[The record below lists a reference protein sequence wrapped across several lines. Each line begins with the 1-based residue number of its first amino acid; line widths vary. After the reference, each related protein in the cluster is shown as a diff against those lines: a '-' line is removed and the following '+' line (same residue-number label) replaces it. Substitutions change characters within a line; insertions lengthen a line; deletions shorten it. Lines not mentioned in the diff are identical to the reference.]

1 MTIKLIA
8 IDMDET
14 FLRTDKTYDVSRFK
28 RVLTA
33 LLERDIIVCI
43 ASGNSFHKLE
53 AYFDQEDRDRLYFA
67 GDNGNYI
74 VRNQKL
80 LHALAIEPATMLSIE
95 NFLDEF
101 DGFHPNV
108 SIGEK
113 TYFRETSGT
122 ELEVV
127 KRYNDNIEIINHFS
141 EIPSAEQAV
150 KIAIHSEK
158 ALHENKT
165 MARIIIE
172 RYDDVTSVTSGDGWL
187 DVYHRDG
194 GKGASIR
201 YLQEK
206 YDISSDETMAFGDSL
221 NDSSMMHEALYSVS
235 MGNADPDLVAD
246 THYQIGNNN
255 DQAVLDVL
263 DQLLA
268 NDSMAFMQKY
278 RRDKR

>member
-201 YLQEK
+201 YLQDK
-206 YDISSDETMAFGDSL
+206 YNISSDETMAFGDSL

-255 DQAVLDVL
+255 DQAVLDIL
-263 DQLLA
+263 DQLLE
-268 NDSMAFMQKY
+268 NYSMAFMKKY

>member
-14 FLRTDKTYDVSRFK
+14 FLRTDKTYDVARFK

-53 AYFDQEDRDRLYFA
+53 AYFDEEDRDRLYFA

-127 KRYNDNIEIINHFS
+127 KRYNDKIEIINHFS

-201 YLQEK
+201 YLQDK
-206 YDISSDETMAFGDSL
+206 YNISSDETMAFGDSL

-255 DQAVLDVL
+255 DQAVLDIL
-263 DQLLA
+263 EQLLA
-268 NDSMAFMQKY
+268 NDSLAFMKKF

>member
-14 FLRTDKTYDVSRFK
+14 FLRTDKSYDVSRFK

-53 AYFDQEDRDRLYFA
+53 AYFDEEDRDRLYFA

-74 VRNQKL
+74 VRNQEL
-80 LHALAIEPATMLSIE
+80 LHAQAISPERILSIE

-101 DGFHPNV
+101 DGFYPNV

-113 TYFRETSGT
+113 TYFREVSGP
-122 ELEVV
+122 EFDVV
-127 KRYNDNIEIINHFS
+127 KRYNDKIDIVVSFG
-141 EIPSAEQAV
+141 EIPSTEQAV

-165 MARIIIE
+165 MARIINE
-172 RYDDVTSVTSGDGWL
+172 RYEDVSAVTSGDGWL
-187 DVYHRDG
+187 DIYHREG
-194 GKGASIR
+194 GKGASVR

-206 YDISSDETMAFGDSL
+206 YNITYDETMAFGDSL

-246 THYQIGNNN
+246 TRYQIGSNN
-255 DQAVLDVL
+255 DQAVLDL
-263 DQLLA
+263 LEQLLA
-268 NDSMAFMQKY
+268 NDSMSFMKKY
-278 RRDKR
+278 RREKR

>member
-113 TYFRETSGT
+113 TYFRETWGT

-127 KRYNDNIEIINHFS
+127 KRYNDNIEIINRFS

-206 YDISSDETMAFGDSL
+206 YNISSDETMAFGDSL

-255 DQAVLDVL
+255 DQAVLDIL
-263 DQLLA
+263 EQLLA
-268 NDSMAFMQKY
+268 NDSMAFMKKF

>member
-33 LLERDIIVCI
+33 LLERDVIVCI

-53 AYFDQEDRDRLYFA
+53 DYFDEEDRDRLYFA

-74 VRNQKL
+74 VRNQEL
-80 LHALAIEPATMLSIE
+80 FHALAIDPERIISIE

-101 DGFHPNV
+101 DGFYPNV
-108 SIGEK
+108 SIGKK
-113 TYFRETSGT
+113 TYFREASGP
-122 ELEVV
+122 EYDMV
-127 KRYNDNIEIINHFS
+127 KRYNDHVDIVVSFG
-141 EIPSAEQAV
+141 EIPSTEQAV

-165 MARIIIE
+165 MARIINE
-172 RYDDVTSVTSGDGWL
+172 RYDDVSAVTSGDGWL
-187 DVYHRDG
+187 DIYHHEG
-194 GKGASIR
+194 GKGASVR

-206 YDISSDETMAFGDSL
+206 YDISFDETMTFGDSL

-235 MGNADPDLVAD
+235 MGNADPDLVVD
-246 THYQIGNNN
+246 TRYQIGNNN

-263 DQLLA
+263 EELVV
-268 NDSMAFMQKY
+268 NDSMAFMKKY

>member
-14 FLRTDKTYDVSRFK
+14 FLRTDKTYDVARFK
-28 RVLTA
+28 RVLSA
-33 LLERDIIVCI
+33 LLERGIIVCI

-53 AYFDQEDRDRLYFA
+53 VYFDEEDRDRLYFA

-74 VRNQKL
+74 VRNQEL
-80 LHALAIEPATMLSIE
+80 LHALAIDPERIITIE

-101 DGFHPNV
+101 DDFYPNV

-113 TYFRETSGT
+113 TYFREASGP
-122 ELEVV
+122 EYDVV
-127 KRYNDNIEIINHFS
+127 KRYNENIEIVVSFG
-141 EIPSAEQAV
+141 EIPSTEQAV

-165 MARIIIE
+165 MARIINE
-172 RYDDVTSVTSGDGWL
+172 RYDDVSAVTSGDGWL
-187 DVYHRDG
+187 DIYHRDG
-194 GKGASIR
+194 GKGASVR

-246 THYQIGNNN
+246 TRYQIGSNN
-255 DQAVLDVL
+255 DQAVLDIL
-263 DQLLA
+263 EQLLA
-268 NDSMAFMQKY
+268 NDSMAFMKKY

>member
-108 SIGEK
+108 SFGEK

-127 KRYNDNIEIINHFS
+127 KRYNDNIEIVNRFS
-141 EIPSAEQAV
+141 EIPSTEQAV

-165 MARIIIE
+165 MARIINE

-255 DQAVLDVL
+255 DQAVLDIL
-263 DQLLA
+263 EQLLA
-268 NDSMAFMQKY
+268 NDSLAFMKKF

>member
-201 YLQEK
+201 YLQDK
-206 YDISSDETMAFGDSL
+206 YNISSDETMAFGDSL

-255 DQAVLDVL
+255 DQAVLSL
-263 DQLLA
+263 LEELLA
-268 NDSMAFMQKY
+268 NDSMAFMKKY

>member
-53 AYFDQEDRDRLYFA
+53 VYFDEEDRDRLYFA

-108 SIGEK
+108 SIGVK
-113 TYFRETSGT
+113 TYFRETSGA

-127 KRYNDNIEIINHFS
+127 KRYNDNIDIVNRFS

-201 YLQEK
+201 YLQDK
-206 YDISSDETMAFGDSL
+206 YNISSDETMAFGDSL

-255 DQAVLDVL
+255 DQAVLDIL
-263 DQLLA
+263 EQLLA
-268 NDSMAFMQKY
+268 NDSMAFMKKF

>member
-201 YLQEK
+201 YLQDK
-206 YDISSDETMAFGDSL
+206 YNISSDETMAFGDSL

-255 DQAVLDVL
+255 DQAVLDIL
-263 DQLLA
+263 EQLLA
-268 NDSMAFMQKY
+268 NDSMAFMKKF

>member
-53 AYFDQEDRDRLYFA
+53 AYFDEEDRDRLYFA

-74 VRNQKL
+74 VRNQEL
-80 LHALAIEPATMLSIE
+80 LHAQAISPERILSIE

-101 DGFHPNV
+101 DGFYPNV

-113 TYFRETSGT
+113 TYFREVSGP
-122 ELEVV
+122 EFDVV
-127 KRYNDNIEIINHFS
+127 KRYNDKIDIVVSFG
-141 EIPSAEQAV
+141 EIPSTEQAV

-165 MARIIIE
+165 MARIINE
-172 RYDDVTSVTSGDGWL
+172 RYEDVSAVTSGDGWL
-187 DVYHRDG
+187 DIYHREG
-194 GKGASIR
+194 GKGASVR

-206 YDISSDETMAFGDSL
+206 YNITYDETMAFGDSL

-246 THYQIGNNN
+246 TRYQIGSNN
-255 DQAVLDVL
+255 DQAVLDL
-263 DQLLA
+263 LEQLLA
-268 NDSMAFMQKY
+268 NDSMSFMKKY
-278 RRDKR
+278 RREKR